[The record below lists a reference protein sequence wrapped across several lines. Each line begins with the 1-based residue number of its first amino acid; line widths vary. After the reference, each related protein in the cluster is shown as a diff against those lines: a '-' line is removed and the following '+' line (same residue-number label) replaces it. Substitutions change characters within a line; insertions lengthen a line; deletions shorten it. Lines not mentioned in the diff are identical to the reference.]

1 MAWARRPRDDPPGR
15 LLSGGHCEP
24 EGRSNLLYRSI
35 SRNLRAVSGLASL
48 HDSAG
53 RPNQRLA
60 FGGPPR
66 TRPDDSLRWI
76 RCWFVRLIGANRPGS
91 DTGADDTPL
100 GSSGGCPAR
109 PSTLRSAQS
118 LRQPSPDLGG
128 SAREPAGLGLSLRA
142 PRGEAISYPELNDY
156 ATA

>member
-1 MAWARRPRDDPPGR
+1 MAWARRPRDAPRGR

-91 DTGADDTPL
+91 DTGADDTP
-100 GSSGGCPAR
+100 
-109 PSTLRSAQS
+109 
-118 LRQPSPDLGG
+118 
-128 SAREPAGLGLSLRA
+128 SARRGGAPPGLRRCAPLKPPATPRRTWGVVYENRGPRA
-142 PRGEAISYPELNDY
+142 VIASPKGEAISRSELNDY
-156 ATA
+156 ATV